1 MVRIREEGFSSFY
14 LGGVDGGGN
23 RSESLWG
30 RIILG
35 TKKRKKAAVNGNAMS
50 ESERGQQHLR
60 RLYHYFSLLINKSLL
75 IF

>member
-50 ESERGQQHLR
+50 ES
-60 RLYHYFSLLINKSLL
+60 
-75 IF
+75 